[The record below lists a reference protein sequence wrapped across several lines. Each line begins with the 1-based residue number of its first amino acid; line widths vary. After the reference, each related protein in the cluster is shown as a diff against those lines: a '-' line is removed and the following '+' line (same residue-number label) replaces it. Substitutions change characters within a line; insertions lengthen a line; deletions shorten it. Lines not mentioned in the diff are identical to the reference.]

1 MASSLRKE
9 KKGDVYMALFVQK
22 LLKEPDE
29 AAVKKNPEA
38 VQSVLEELVKAG
50 IYQLLD

>member
-1 MASSLRKE
+1 MAKKFKE
-9 KKGDVYMALFVQK
+9 NVVVMALFVQK

-38 VQSVLEELVKAG
+38 VQSVLLDLVNEG
-50 IYQLLD
+50 IYIYILVT